1 MVLKL
6 SYSLLHLRTATTAHS
21 LTDSDFHSQMG
32 KEFVIYFS
40 EEDAATAQLEEVAE
54 LPAYNNLER
63 KPFSILLQTAQ
74 KDLYYPQ
81 AIYTIEQ
88 PALGSMQIFLVP
100 VGCNEKGVQY
110 EAVFS

>member
-1 MVLKL
+1 MAVALQ
-6 SYSLLHLRTATTAHS
+6 LLAA
-21 LTDSDFHSQMG
+21 SDFQSQVG
-32 KEFVIYFS
+32 KEFFIHFTGDVTAS
-40 EEDAATAQLEEVAE
+40 AQLEKVTD
-54 LPAYNNLER
+54 LPRYANLER
-63 KPFSILLQTAQ
+63 KPFSILLQTKQ
-74 KDLYYPQ
+74 KERYYQQ